1 MRREPM
7 SGRLAKSRGVTYA
20 SAHYRSLIIH
30 GFTEVADFGVE
41 FNSVDS
47 NQLKSEFLKL
57 DSFIQFLQIIHLVT
71 FHSFLFKS
79 VEIGIFEM

>member
-1 MRREPM
+1 M

-30 GFTEVADFGVE
+30 CFTEVADFGVE

-71 FHSFLFKS
+71 FHSFDSNQLKLGFLKCD
-79 VEIGIFEM
+79 E